1 MYILEQSMLMKADII
16 LTANKNLISKS
27 IRYGTSSD
35 FSHAILYVGG
45 SSYIHSDSKGVHSG
59 NTQRLLF
66 DKESEVVVLRDISLT
81 EKEKNSICDYARNN
95 IGKAYSKKEALKTI
109 LPKVNINLD
118 RQFCSRLV
126 AQSYSEG
133 HHNIVKDIN
142 YCSPQEIYESKQLKK
157 IDNIARKA
165 SKIEIEFAE
174 SDSPIK
180 KQEDITNNLLAE
192 IRKITSQDIQ
202 TIDEIST
209 FLIKNQSYDLIITD
223 IIQESGYLSMYED
236 EMTKNPWRYSKSKF
250 LELAMS
256 KTKLLNLANFELNLF
271 NDNERRYS
279 NMFQGYFNLFNMY
292 NLNYFKMNLDL
303 YTNLLNSI
311 YMQRST
317 MNEVILELRT
327 S

>member
-16 LTANKNLISKS
+16 LTSNKNSISKG

-45 SSYIHSDSKGVHSG
+45 SSYIHSDSNGVHSG

-66 DKESEVVVLRDISLT
+66 NKKSEVVVLRDITLT
-81 EKEKNSICDYARNN
+81 EKEKNLICDYARNN
-95 IGKAYSKKEALKTI
+95 IGKEYSKKEAIKTI
-109 LPKVNINLD
+109 LPKLNINLD

-126 AQSYSEG
+126 AQSYSKG
-133 HHNIVKDIN
+133 YNNIVKDIN
-142 YCSPQEIYESKQLKK
+142 YCSPQEIYESKQLNK
-157 IDNIARKA
+157 IYNIVRKA

-174 SDSPIK
+174 TDSPIK
-180 KQEDITNNLLAE
+180 KQENITNNLLAE

-202 TIDEIST
+202 TIDEISAL
-209 FLIKNQSYDLIITD
+209 LINNQSYDLSITD
-223 IIQESGYLSMYED
+223 IIQKSGYLSMYKE
-236 EMTKNPWRYSKSKF
+236 EMKKNPWRYSKNKF

-256 KTKLLNLANFELNLF
+256 KTELLNLANFELNLF

-292 NLNYFKMNLDL
+292 NLNYFKINLDL

-311 YMQRST
+311 YMQKST
-317 MNEVILELRT
+317 MNEVILELKN